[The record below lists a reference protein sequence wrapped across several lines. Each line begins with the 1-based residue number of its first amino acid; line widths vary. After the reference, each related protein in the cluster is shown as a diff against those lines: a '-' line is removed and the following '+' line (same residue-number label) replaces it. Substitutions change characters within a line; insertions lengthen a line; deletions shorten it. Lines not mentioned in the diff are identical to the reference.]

1 MKLTLLMVCQ
11 NSEFDWLSNLISNE
25 QYMKTILIVGG
36 SGFIGTNLSEY
47 FCERGIKVINFSR
60 SPSHVHHE
68 NLIDICGDCKNTTIL
83 NEIFANY
90 KIDIVLHSL
99 TSFTA
104 MDEVGSSQE
113 VLATNLS
120 AFIDLIGIMKNHG
133 VKKLVYISSG
143 GSIYGMADAP
153 IKETHIIS
161 PVSFYGWMK
170 ESCEHYLEFASR
182 LDSEFNF
189 LILRPANVYG
199 KYQKIERI
207 IGVALRNAIIGK
219 SMDIYGDVTTCKDY
233 IHIDDFCEIVEKL
246 MQSQKWNE
254 IYNVGSGV
262 GTSIEDILKYA
273 QIIANNKIEI
283 NYHERKSGDVPYN
296 ILDIGK
302 LKETINKSNFV
313 SVESGMHDMYK
324 YVLSITNRESY

>member
-1 MKLTLLMVCQ
+1 
-11 NSEFDWLSNLISNE
+11 
-25 QYMKTILIVGG
+25 MKTILIVGG
-36 SGFIGTNLSEY
+36 SGFIGSNLSEY
-47 FCERGIKVINFSR
+47 FCEREFKVINFSR
-60 SPSHVHHE
+60 SPSLVRHK
-68 NLIDICGDCKNTTIL
+68 NLIDVCGDCKNTTIL
-83 NEIFANY
+83 NEIFTNY
-90 KIDIVLHSL
+90 KIDMVLHSL

-104 MDEVGSSQE
+104 MDELGSSQD

-120 AFIDLIGIMKNHG
+120 AFIDLISVMKMHA
-133 VKKLVYISSG
+133 VKKLIYISSG
-143 GSIYGMADAP
+143 GSIYGVADAP
-153 IKETHIIS
+153 IKETHDIS

-182 LDSEFNF
+182 LDPEFKF

-219 SMDIYGDVTTCKDY
+219 SMDIYGNITTCKDY

-246 MQSQKWNE
+246 MQSQNWNE
-254 IYNVGSGV
+254 VYNVGSGV
-262 GTSIEDILKYA
+262 GTSIEDILRYA
-273 QIIANNKIEI
+273 QIIAKNKIEI

-302 LKETINKSNFV
+302 LKKTINKSTFI
-313 SVESGMHDMYK
+313 SVESGMLDMYK
-324 YVLSITNRESY
+324 YVLSLINRDSD